1 MHKKTSRNLYLRIV
15 SWFLPVMFLYGGC
28 SLKLGDVLKGKPLP
42 PKVGK
47 MVVVGFKPAM
57 SQRDEPHVMRSP
69 ISGAIF
75 MAEPVA
81 QNVVDRMTENLFS
94 SLLDDK
100 SYDLISPNQAK
111 GVFASLVS
119 SGQSLEDIEIFQK
132 IGQTFS
138 ADTVLIGYVYR
149 WREREGTD
157 YSVNRPAS
165 TAFDLYL
172 IRSHDKSVL
181 WKGRF
186 DKTQRSLSENILDMD
201 TFIKGKGKWMTVNR
215 LAELGLSNLMSEFP
229 SSKTEKKD

>member
-1 MHKKTSRNLYLRIV
+1 VL
-15 SWFLPVMFLYGGC
+15 LYGGC
-28 SLKLGDVLKGKPLP
+28 SFKLADVLKAKPLT

-47 MVVVGFKPAM
+47 MVVVGFRPAM
-57 SQRDEPHVMRSP
+57 SQRDEPGVIRSP
-69 ISGAIF
+69 VAGAIF

-81 QNVVDRMTENLFS
+81 QGVTDRMTENLFS
-94 SLLDDK
+94 TLLEKK

-111 GVFASLVS
+111 GVFSSLLS
-119 SGQSLEDIEIFQK
+119 SGQNLQDIEIFQK

-138 ADTVLIGYVYR
+138 ADTVLIGYIYR

-172 IRSHDKSVL
+172 IRSHDQAIL
-181 WKGRF
+181 WNGKF
-186 DKTQRSLSENILDMD
+186 DKTQRSLSENILDME
-201 TFIKGKGKWMTVNR
+201 TFIKGKGRWMTVDR

>member
-15 SWFLPVMFLYGGC
+15 SWFLPVMLLYGGC
-28 SLKLGDVLKGKPLP
+28 SLRMGDVLKGEPLP

-47 MVVVGFKPAM
+47 MVVVGFRPAM
-57 SQRDEPHVMRSP
+57 SQRGASGMIRSP
-69 ISGAIF
+69 ISGAVF

-81 QNVVDRMTENLFS
+81 QDVVDRMTEHLFS
-94 SLLDDK
+94 TLLGDK

-111 GVFASLVS
+111 GVFASIVS
-119 SGQSLEDIEIFQK
+119 SGQNLEDIEIFQK

-138 ADTVLIGYVYR
+138 ADTVLIGYIYR

-172 IRSHDKSVL
+172 TRSHDGAVL

-186 DKTQRSLSENILDMD
+186 DKTQRSLSENILDME
-201 TFIKGKGKWMTVNR
+201 TFIKGKGRWMTVDR
-215 LAELGLSNLMSEFP
+215 LAKLGLSNLMSKFP

>member
-1 MHKKTSRNLYLRIV
+1 MPKRTLRNLYLRLV
-15 SWFLPVMFLYGGC
+15 SWFLPVVLLCGGC
-28 SLKLGDVLKGKPLP
+28 SLRMGDALKGEPLS

-47 MVVVGFKPAM
+47 MVVVGFRPAM
-57 SQRDEPHVMRSP
+57 SQRDAPGMIRSP

-75 MAEPVA
+75 MAEPVTQYVA
-81 QNVVDRMTENLFS
+81 DRMTEHLFS
-94 SLLDDK
+94 TLLDDK
-100 SYDLISPNQAK
+100 GYDLISPNQAK

-119 SGQSLEDIEIFQK
+119 SGQNLEDIEIFQK

-172 IRSHDKSVL
+172 IRSHDRAVL

-186 DKTQRSLSENILDMD
+186 DKTQRSLSENILDME
-201 TFIKGKGKWMTVNR
+201 TFIKGKGRWMTVDR
-215 LAELGLSNLMSEFP
+215 LAELGLSNLMSKFP
-229 SSKTEKKD
+229 SSKTKKKD

>member
-1 MHKKTSRNLYLRIV
+1 MPKRTFRNLNLRLG
-15 SWFLPVMFLYGGC
+15 SWFLPVMLLFGGC
-28 SLKLGDVLKGKPLP
+28 SLRMGDVLKGEPLP
-42 PKVGK
+42 PKLGK
-47 MVVVGFKPAM
+47 MVVVGFRPAM
-57 SQRDEPHVMRSP
+57 SQRGAPGMIRSP

-81 QNVVDRMTENLFS
+81 QDVVDRMTENLFS
-94 SLLDDK
+94 TLLDDK
-100 SYDLISPNQAK
+100 GYDLISPNQAK
-111 GVFASLVS
+111 GVFASIVS
-119 SGQSLEDIEIFQK
+119 SGQNLEDIKIFQK

-172 IRSHDKSVL
+172 IRSHDRAVL

-186 DKTQRSLSENILDMD
+186 DKTHQKRKMD
-201 TFIKGKGKWMTVNR
+201 DCR
-215 LAELGLSNLMSEFP
+215 
-229 SSKTEKKD
+229 